1 MILLFASL
9 AVVLLIGAPVF
20 VAIGGAAA
28 IYILANGIPPL
39 IVVQQMVSGIDS
51 FPLLAVPFFILA
63 GNLMNAAAITDRL
76 FAFARCLVGHLRGGL
91 GHVNIL
97 ASVVFSG
104 MSGAAVADAGGLGT
118 VELAAMK
125 AQGYDTPFA
134 VGVTAA
140 SSTMGPIIPPSLA
153 MVVYGFTAS
162 VSIGQ
167 LFVAG
172 IVPGILMA
180 LSLHGLVWF
189 LARRRNYPRDPR
201 VSLAQ
206 LRRSFAQSAFA
217 LMMPLLIV
225 GGIIGGVTTPTEAA
239 VVAVAYAVVIG
250 AVVYRSL
257 TLLSFFTVLRETFE
271 TTAVVMIMVA
281 SSALFGWVLV
291 REGVARSLST
301 SLLSIADSPVEAM
314 LVLLVI
320 LFVVGMF
327 METIAAIALLTP
339 IFLPVLVIY
348 GIDPVQFGVVMVLN
362 LMIGLMTP
370 PVGLLLFVMSRL
382 SGLDLMQT
390 FRATLPFM
398 LPLLLVLLA
407 VAFVP
412 ALSLTLPAL
421 LFPG

>member
-9 AVVLLIGAPVF
+9 AVLLLIGVPVF

-28 IYILANGIPPL
+28 IYIVANGIPPL
-39 IVVQQMVSGIDS
+39 IVAQQMVSGIDS

-97 ASVVFSG
+97 ASVIFSG

-118 VELAAMK
+118 VELKAMK

-153 MVVYGFTAS
+153 MVVYGVTAS
-162 VSIGQ
+162 ASIGQ

-172 IVPGILMA
+172 IVPGLLMA

-201 VSLAQ
+201 ASLAD
-206 LRRSFAQSAFA
+206 LRRSLGQSAFA
-217 LMMPLLIV
+217 LVMPLLIIGGIV
-225 GGIIGGVTTPTEAA
+225 GGITTPTEAA
-239 VVAVAYAVVIG
+239 VVAVAYAVLIG

-257 TLLSFFTVLRETFE
+257 TLTGFVTVLRETFE

-291 REGVARSLST
+291 REGVARTFSAA
-301 SLLSIADSPVEAM
+301 LLSVADGPMEAM

-327 METIAAIALLTP
+327 METIAAIVLLTP
-339 IFLPVLVIY
+339 IFLPVLGIY

-398 LPLLLVLLA
+398 LPLLVVLLA

-412 ALSLTLPAL
+412 ALSLTLPGL
-421 LFPG
+421 LFPR

>member
-9 AVVLLIGAPVF
+9 AVLLLIGVPVF
-20 VAIGGAAA
+20 VAIGGSAA
-28 IYILANGIPPL
+28 IYIVANGIPPL
-39 IVVQQMVSGIDS
+39 IVAQQMVSGIDS

-76 FAFARCLVGHLRGGL
+76 FDFARCLVGHLRGGL
-91 GHVNIL
+91 GHVNVL
-97 ASVVFSG
+97 ASVIFSG

-118 VELAAMK
+118 VELKAMK
-125 AQGYDTPFA
+125 SQGYDTPFA
-134 VGVTAA
+134 VGLTAA

-153 MVVYGFTAS
+153 MVVYGVTAGA
-162 VSIGQ
+162 SIGQ

-172 IVPGILMA
+172 IIPGLLMA

-201 VSLAQ
+201 ASLTEI
-206 LRRSFAQSAFA
+206 RRSFGRSAFA
-217 LMMPLLIV
+217 LVMPLLIV
-225 GGIIGGVTTPTEAA
+225 GGIIGGITTPTEAA
-239 VVAVAYAVVIG
+239 VVAVAYAVLIG
-250 AVVYRSL
+250 TVVYRSL
-257 TLLSFFTVLRETFE
+257 TLTGFVTVLRETFE

-291 REGVARSLST
+291 REGVARTFSAG
-301 SLLSIADSPVEAM
+301 LLSVADGPMEAI
-314 LVLLVI
+314 LVLLLI

-327 METIAAIALLTP
+327 METIAAIVLLTP
-339 IFLPVLVIY
+339 IFLPVLGIY

-398 LPLLLVLLA
+398 LPLLIVLMA

-412 ALSLTLPAL
+412 ALSLTLPGL
-421 LFPG
+421 LFPR

>member
-291 REGVARSLST
+291 REGVARSFST

-370 PVGLLLFVMSRL
+370 PVG
-382 SGLDLMQT
+382 DK
-390 FRATLPFM
+390 
-398 LPLLLVLLA
+398 
-407 VAFVP
+407 
-412 ALSLTLPAL
+412 
-421 LFPG
+421 

>member
-9 AVVLLIGAPVF
+9 AVLLLIGVPVF

-28 IYILANGIPPL
+28 IYIVANGIPPL
-39 IVVQQMVSGIDS
+39 IVAQQMVSGIDS

-97 ASVVFSG
+97 ASVIFSG

-118 VELAAMK
+118 VELKAMK

-153 MVVYGFTAS
+153 MVVYGVTAS
-162 VSIGQ
+162 ASIGQ

-172 IVPGILMA
+172 IVPGLLMA

-201 VSLAQ
+201 ASLAD
-206 LRRSFAQSAFA
+206 LRRSFGRSAFA
-217 LMMPLLIV
+217 LVMPLLIIGGIV
-225 GGIIGGVTTPTEAA
+225 GGITTPTEAA
-239 VVAVAYAVVIG
+239 VVAVAYAVLIG

-257 TLLSFFTVLRETFE
+257 TLTGFVTVLRETFE

-291 REGVARSLST
+291 REGVARTFSAA
-301 SLLSIADSPVEAM
+301 LLSVADGPMEAM

-327 METIAAIALLTP
+327 METIAAIVLLTP
-339 IFLPVLVIY
+339 IFLPVLGIY

-398 LPLLLVLLA
+398 LPLLVVLLA

-412 ALSLTLPAL
+412 ALSLTLPGL
-421 LFPG
+421 LFPR

>member
-1 MILLFASL
+1 
-9 AVVLLIGAPVF
+9 
-20 VAIGGAAA
+20 
-28 IYILANGIPPL
+28 
-39 IVVQQMVSGIDS
+39 
-51 FPLLAVPFFILA
+51 
-63 GNLMNAAAITDRL
+63 MNAAAITDRL

-291 REGVARSLST
+291 REGVARSFST

>member
-9 AVVLLIGAPVF
+9 AVLLLIGVPVF
-20 VAIGGAAA
+20 VAIGGSAA
-28 IYILANGIPPL
+28 IYIVANGIPPL
-39 IVVQQMVSGIDS
+39 IVAQQMVSGIDS

-76 FAFARCLVGHLRGGL
+76 FDFARCLVGHLRGGL
-91 GHVNIL
+91 GHVNVL
-97 ASVVFSG
+97 ASVIFSG

-118 VELAAMK
+118 VELKAMK
-125 AQGYDTPFA
+125 SQGYDTPFA
-134 VGVTAA
+134 VGLTAA

-153 MVVYGFTAS
+153 MVVYGVTAGA
-162 VSIGQ
+162 SIGQ

-172 IVPGILMA
+172 IIPGLLMA

-201 VSLAQ
+201 ASLAEI
-206 LRRSFAQSAFA
+206 RRSFGRSAFA
-217 LMMPLLIV
+217 LVMPLLIV
-225 GGIIGGVTTPTEAA
+225 GGIIGGITTPTEAA
-239 VVAVAYAVVIG
+239 VVAVAYAVLIG

-257 TLLSFFTVLRETFE
+257 TLTGFVTVLRETFE

-291 REGVARSLST
+291 REGVARTFSAG
-301 SLLSIADSPVEAM
+301 LLSVADGPMEAI
-314 LVLLVI
+314 LVLLLI

-327 METIAAIALLTP
+327 METIAAIVLLTP
-339 IFLPVLVIY
+339 IFLPVLGIY

-398 LPLLLVLLA
+398 LPLLIVLMA

-412 ALSLTLPAL
+412 ALSLTLPGL
-421 LFPG
+421 LFPR

>member
-1 MILLFASL
+1 MILLFSSL
-9 AVVLLIGAPVF
+9 AVLLLIGVPVF

-28 IYILANGIPPL
+28 IYIVANGIPPL
-39 IVVQQMVSGIDS
+39 IVAQQMVSGIDS

-76 FAFARCLVGHLRGGL
+76 FDFARCLVGHLRGGL
-91 GHVNIL
+91 GHVNVL
-97 ASVVFSG
+97 ASVIFSG

-118 VELAAMK
+118 VELKAMK

-134 VGVTAA
+134 VGLTAA

-153 MVVYGFTAS
+153 MVVYGVTAGA
-162 VSIGQ
+162 SIGQ

-172 IVPGILMA
+172 IIPGLLMA

-189 LARRRNYPRDPR
+189 LARRRDYPRDPR
-201 VSLAQ
+201 ASLAEI
-206 LRRSFAQSAFA
+206 RRSFGRSAFA
-217 LMMPLLIV
+217 LVMPLLIV
-225 GGIIGGVTTPTEAA
+225 GGIIGGITTPTEAA
-239 VVAVAYAVVIG
+239 VVAVAYAVLIG
-250 AVVYRSL
+250 AVVYQSL
-257 TLLSFFTVLRETFE
+257 TLTGFVNVLRETFE

-291 REGVARSLST
+291 REGVARTFSAG
-301 SLLSIADSPVEAM
+301 LLSVADSPMEAM
-314 LVLLVI
+314 LVLLLI

-327 METIAAIALLTP
+327 METIAAIVLLTP
-339 IFLPVLVIY
+339 IFLPVLGIY
-348 GIDPVQFGVVMVLN
+348 GIDPVQFGVVMVLS

-398 LPLLLVLLA
+398 LPLLIVLLA

-412 ALSLTLPAL
+412 ALSLTLPGL
-421 LFPG
+421 LFPR

>member
-1 MILLFASL
+1 
-9 AVVLLIGAPVF
+9 
-20 VAIGGAAA
+20 
-28 IYILANGIPPL
+28 
-39 IVVQQMVSGIDS
+39 
-51 FPLLAVPFFILA
+51 
-63 GNLMNAAAITDRL
+63 
-76 FAFARCLVGHLRGGL
+76 
-91 GHVNIL
+91 
-97 ASVVFSG
+97 
-104 MSGAAVADAGGLGT
+104 
-118 VELAAMK
+118 
-125 AQGYDTPFA
+125 
-134 VGVTAA
+134 
-140 SSTMGPIIPPSLA
+140 
-153 MVVYGFTAS
+153 
-162 VSIGQ
+162 
-167 LFVAG
+167 
-172 IVPGILMA
+172 
-180 LSLHGLVWF
+180 
-189 LARRRNYPRDPR
+189 
-201 VSLAQ
+201 
-206 LRRSFAQSAFA
+206 
-217 LMMPLLIV
+217 MMPLLIV

-291 REGVARSLST
+291 REGVARSFST

>member
-9 AVVLLIGAPVF
+9 AVLLLIGVPVF

-28 IYILANGIPPL
+28 IYIIANGIPPL
-39 IVVQQMVSGIDS
+39 IVAQQMVSGIDS

-97 ASVVFSG
+97 ASVIFSG

-118 VELAAMK
+118 VELKAMK

-153 MVVYGFTAS
+153 MVVYGVTAS
-162 VSIGQ
+162 ASIGQ

-172 IVPGILMA
+172 IVPGLLMA

-201 VSLAQ
+201 ASLAD
-206 LRRSFAQSAFA
+206 LRRSFGRSAFA
-217 LMMPLLIV
+217 LVMPLLIIGGIV
-225 GGIIGGVTTPTEAA
+225 GGITTPTEAA
-239 VVAVAYAVVIG
+239 VVAVAYAVLIG

-257 TLLSFFTVLRETFE
+257 TLTGFVIVLRETFE

-291 REGVARSLST
+291 REGVARTFSAA
-301 SLLSIADSPVEAM
+301 LLSVADGPMEAM

-327 METIAAIALLTP
+327 METIAAIVLLTP
-339 IFLPVLVIY
+339 IFLPVLGIY

-398 LPLLLVLLA
+398 LPLLVVLLA

-412 ALSLTLPAL
+412 ALSLTLPGL
-421 LFPG
+421 LFPR

>member
-291 REGVARSLST
+291 REGVARSFST

>member
-1 MILLFASL
+1 MILLFSSL
-9 AVVLLIGAPVF
+9 AVLLLIGVPVF

-28 IYILANGIPPL
+28 IYIVANGIPPL
-39 IVVQQMVSGIDS
+39 IVAQQMVSGIDS

-76 FAFARCLVGHLRGGL
+76 FDFARCLVGHLRGGL
-91 GHVNIL
+91 GHVNVL
-97 ASVVFSG
+97 ASVIFSG

-118 VELAAMK
+118 VELKAMK

-134 VGVTAA
+134 VGLTAA

-153 MVVYGFTAS
+153 MVVYGVTAGT
-162 VSIGQ
+162 SIGQ

-172 IVPGILMA
+172 IIPGLLMA

-201 VSLAQ
+201 ASLAEI
-206 LRRSFAQSAFA
+206 RRSFGRGAFA
-217 LMMPLLIV
+217 LVMPLLIV
-225 GGIIGGVTTPTEAA
+225 GGIIGGITTPTEAA
-239 VVAVAYAVVIG
+239 VVAVAYAVLIG
-250 AVVYRSL
+250 TVVYRSL
-257 TLLSFFTVLRETFE
+257 TLTGFVTVLRETFE

-291 REGVARSLST
+291 REGVAST
-301 SLLSIADSPVEAM
+301 FSAGLLSIADGPMEAM
-314 LVLLVI
+314 LVLLLI

-327 METIAAIALLTP
+327 METIAAIVLLTP
-339 IFLPVLVIY
+339 IFLPVLSIY

-382 SGLDLMQT
+382 SGLDLVQT

-398 LPLLLVLLA
+398 LPLLIVLLV

-412 ALSLTLPAL
+412 ALSLTLPGL
-421 LFPG
+421 LFPR

>member
-1 MILLFASL
+1 VILLFASL
-9 AVVLLIGAPVF
+9 AVLLLIGVPVF

-28 IYILANGIPPL
+28 IYIVANGIPPL
-39 IVVQQMVSGIDS
+39 IVAQQMVSGIDS

-97 ASVVFSG
+97 ASVIFSG

-118 VELAAMK
+118 VELKAMK

-153 MVVYGFTAS
+153 MVVYGVTAS
-162 VSIGQ
+162 ASIGQ

-172 IVPGILMA
+172 IVPGLLMA

-201 VSLAQ
+201 ASLAD
-206 LRRSFAQSAFA
+206 LRRSLGQSAFA
-217 LMMPLLIV
+217 LVMPLLIIGGIV
-225 GGIIGGVTTPTEAA
+225 GGITTPTEAA
-239 VVAVAYAVVIG
+239 VVAVAYAVLIG

-257 TLLSFFTVLRETFE
+257 TLTGFVTVLRETFE

-291 REGVARSLST
+291 REGVARTFSAA
-301 SLLSIADSPVEAM
+301 LLSVADGPMEAM

-327 METIAAIALLTP
+327 METIAAIVLLTP
-339 IFLPVLVIY
+339 IFLPVLGIY

-398 LPLLLVLLA
+398 LPLLVVLLA

-412 ALSLTLPAL
+412 ALSLTLPGL
-421 LFPG
+421 LFPR